1 MLNSHQWQEVS
12 PYLDQALSM
21 PREERETW
29 LVLLRGQNPALASL
43 LNSLLNEHDI
53 LSQERFLEETPLPIP
68 AGPAPAGQT
77 IGAYTLLSL
86 IGDGGMGRVWLA
98 ARSDGRFERQ
108 AAVKLLRVPLLSGTG
123 EERFKREGR
132 ILARLAHPHIAQLL
146 DAGVSPAGQPYLIL
160 EYVEGEDIV
169 EHSDR
174 RRLAVEARL
183 RLYLDVLAAVAHAH
197 ANLIVHRD
205 IKPSNVLVTRDGQVK
220 LLDFGIAK
228 LLEEE
233 GSSGPAT
240 QLTREGG
247 GALTPLFAAPEQVTG
262 RPVTTATD
270 VYACGVLL
278 YELLTGQHP
287 AGPGPHSPAELVK
300 AIVETDPPHVCDVVV
315 SPGVATEAIR
325 INATHRATTPE
336 KLHRLLRGDLDTI
349 VAKALK
355 KGPAERYAS
364 VTALADDLH
373 RYLKH
378 EPISARPD
386 TITYRVA
393 TFVRR
398 NGAAVLLAGSALVLV
413 ITSLSAGLYIANRER
428 KIAERRFLQVR
439 QLANKFIE
447 LDSDIRGLPGAT
459 KVRSRIVADSLQYL
473 TSLGSEVRG
482 DKALAL
488 EIALAYVRVAHV
500 QGDPTAANLGQF
512 AEAQATLQKAENFV
526 DPVLA
531 TDPRDRQGLFIAATI
546 AHDRMCLADAQ
557 GRRDETLAWA
567 DTTVARVDRFMS
579 LNNVDPK
586 DVYSMGYF
594 ETNVAISNANNRR
607 FDKALRASR
616 RAFEIIQ
623 PVPSAHR
630 LEGGILGA
638 LAIARWQ
645 TGDLEGAE
653 QTAHQATALQ
663 DQQAAGGHASIRL
676 NLADQL
682 CMEGTILGR
691 RDGEPSLGRTS
702 DALVALRRGM
712 DIAEELARKDPDDER
727 SRRVLAEIGLET
739 GNILR
744 HTQPQKALAVYD
756 HTIAR
761 IRETKPSAD
770 RQHDEAELFAA
781 SSYAARWVG
790 QDQEAQKRIDA
801 ALNLLRDAHKLPTDK
816 VEPMS
821 DTYHV
826 LRARADEY
834 AERGQTAGA
843 AAAYQDLLDKLLAW
857 GANPET
863 DLRDATCI
871 SRTWTALSDLL
882 RHTGRAQDAARLEGQ
897 RADLWKHWRVKLPN
911 GEFLLRQSMQQITP
925 PSQMQSGREHSLRT
939 FAG

>member
-1 MLNSHQWQEVS
+1 MISPQQWQEVS
-12 PYLDQALSM
+12 PYLDQAM
-21 PREERETW
+21 TMADEERSAW
-29 LVLLRGQNPALASL
+29 LASLRQQNPALADLLQSL
-43 LNSLLNEHDI
+43 LDEHQM
-53 LSQERFLEETPLPIP
+53 LSQDRFLERDPVPRPGGEAL
-68 AGPAPAGQT
+68 AGQM
-77 IGAYTLLSL
+77 IGAYRLVSL
-86 IGDGGMGRVWLA
+86 IGQGGMGSVWLA
-98 ARSDGRFERQ
+98 ERSDGRFERP
-108 AAVKLLRVPLLSGTG
+108 AAVKLLRAPLLGGAGG
-123 EERFKREGR
+123 ERLKREGS

-174 RRLAVEARL
+174 RRLGVEARL

-228 LLEEE
+228 LLENE
-233 GSSGPAT
+233 GGAAPAT
-240 QLTREGG
+240 LLTREGG
-247 GALTPLFAAPEQVTG
+247 GALTPLYAAPEQVTG
-262 RPVTTATD
+262 GPVTTATD
-270 VYACGVLL
+270 VYAAGVLL
-278 YELLTGQHP
+278 YVLLTGQHP

-315 SPGVATEAIR
+315 SPEAATEAIR

-459 KVRSRIVADSLQYL
+459 RVRSRIVADSLQYL

-512 AEAQATLQKAENFV
+512 AEAEATLQKAENFV

-594 ETNVAISNANNRR
+594 ETNVAIANANNRR

-653 QTAHQATALQ
+653 QTAHQATVLQ

-682 CMEGTILGR
+682 CMEGMILGR
-691 RDGEPSLGRTS
+691 QDGEPSLGRTS
-702 DALVALRRGM
+702 DALVALRRGL

-790 QDQEAQKRIDA
+790 RDQEARKRIDA

-826 LRARADEY
+826 LRALADEY
-834 AERGQTAGA
+834 AERGQTAEA
-843 AAAYQDLLDKLLAW
+843 AAAYQDLLDKLTAW
-857 GANPET
+857 KPHPET

-882 RHTGRAQDAARLEGQ
+882 RHTGRAQDAAQLEGQ

-911 GEFLLRQSMQQITP
+911 GEYLLRQSMQQITP
-925 PSQMQSGREHSLRT
+925 PSRMQSGR
-939 FAG
+939 GG